1 MEHLEELRDRII
13 RVALILGVT
22 WGLGWYF
29 FVPIYAFFNRVVE
42 KAIATMPKG
51 VKVIEVVHNIT
62 EPFLLQIKLSFF
74 FGFVIA
80 FPFIIMQ
87 LWGFIAPGLKKTE
100 REPLTK
106 IAPWSVFLFFL
117 GAGFAWLVLPT
128 ALVWFS
134 TYVVNFSGIQVNQEA
149 GTMTFF
155 ILKMLFAFGLAF
167 QLPLVVYILGALNL
181 LTAETLLKYWRQT
194 ATSIFILAMIITP
207 SQDPATMLMMA
218 VPLSVLFMI
227 SVYIVKAT
235 QSKRKKLEAI
245 EEATTS
251 DYLLPEPT
259 SEEEDQASFMS

>member
-13 RVALILGVT
+13 RVALILGLT
-22 WGLGWYF
+22 WGIGWYF

-87 LWGFIAPGLKKTE
+87 VWGFIAPGLKKSE
-100 REPLTK
+100 RQPLTR

-117 GAGFAWLVLPT
+117 GAGFAWLVLPS

-194 ATSIFILAMIITP
+194 ATAIFILAMIITP

-218 VPLSVLFMI
+218 VPLCVLFMI
-227 SVYIVKAT
+227 SVYVVKAT
-235 QSKRKKLEAI
+235 QKKNV
-245 EEATTS
+245 TTEVIDEPVS
-251 DYLLPEPT
+251 DYLLPEP
-259 SEEEDQASFMS
+259 SHEEDETTLMS